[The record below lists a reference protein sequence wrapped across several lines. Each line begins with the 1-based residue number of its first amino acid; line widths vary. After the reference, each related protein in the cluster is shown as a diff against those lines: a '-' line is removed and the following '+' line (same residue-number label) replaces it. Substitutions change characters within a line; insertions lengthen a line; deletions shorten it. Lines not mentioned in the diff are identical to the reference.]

1 MKHFYKQFF
10 LCLLALATTAFSFAQ
25 TVIDFES
32 QTPGTYFEAA
42 DAGQTTASYSG
53 FDFTIYS
60 TSTTGGV
67 YYGFDRDNPSQ
78 YPESIGYN
86 SVYMYLGTMDG
97 SPMTEIDLTR
107 TGGGPFDFNKITLS
121 AYPSVP
127 DYDVP
132 FDIYVQ
138 GFKNNVAVTT
148 KVALSTVIKGQGG
161 YGVAVNFDLSGNAGF
176 KGVDKVVITTSISND
191 YMAVDNVN
199 LEPLDVT
206 SVDLKWF
213 RGRLT
218 GNTVSFNWASGVET
232 NFDHYE
238 LQRSLNNNAFSA
250 VGQIAAKGDEQQ
262 YQTSITQTAARA
274 YYRLKLVD
282 RGGAVNYSKVITVD
296 HKNDP
301 QGIFVYP
308 NPATQYIHVYLLR
321 SGILNIYNGSGK
333 KVLTRALKTGNNDI
347 DVAGLAAGI
356 YYGVVNGFKVSF
368 VKK

>member
-10 LCLLALATTAFSFAQ
+10 LCLLALAMTAFSFAQ
-25 TVIDFES
+25 TIIDFES
-32 QTPGTYFEAA
+32 QAPGTYFEAA
-42 DAGQTTASYSG
+42 NTSQTSASYSG

-60 TSTTGGV
+60 TSSTGGV
-67 YYGFDRDNPSQ
+67 YYGFDQDNPST

-86 SVYMYLGTMDG
+86 SVYMYLGTLDG

-107 TGGGPFDFNKITLS
+107 TGGGLFDFNKITLS

-138 GFKNNVAVTT
+138 GFKNNLAVTT

-161 YGVAVNFDLSGNAGF
+161 YAVAVNFDLTGNAGF
-176 KGVDKVVITTSISND
+176 KGVDKVVITTSIVND
-191 YMAVDNVN
+191 FMAVDNVN
-199 LEPLDVT
+199 LEALDAT

-213 RGRLT
+213 TGRLT
-218 GNTVSFNWASGVET
+218 GNTASFNWASGVET

-238 LQRSLNNNAFSA
+238 LQRSFNNNAFSS
-250 VGQIAAKGDEQQ
+250 VSRIAAKGSEQQ
-262 YQTSITQTAARA
+262 YRASIAQTAARA
-274 YYRLKLVD
+274 YYRLRLVD
-282 RGGAVNYSKVITVD
+282 MGGAVNYSKVITVD

-308 NPATQYIHVYLLR
+308 NPATQYIHVYILK
-321 SGILNIYNGSGK
+321 SGILTIYNGSGK
-333 KVLTRALKTGNNDI
+333 KVLTQALETGNNDI
-347 DVAGLAAGI
+347 DVTGLAAGI
-356 YYGVVNGFKVSF
+356 YYGIVNGFNVSF